1 MKPAGAFLLLC
12 AALLLISGGDCK
24 ICSSVKHDVTLF
36 IKGTPDEYVQQVAQY
51 RNETIILENARSL
64 KECVDAKFTEDDQ
77 TNAINVLNKIYSSSL
92 C

>member
-77 TNAINVLNKIYSSSL
+77 TNAINNKIYSSSL